1 MDRLLKQIS
10 QAYYYIY
17 TATILTTVIGY
28 VLTMYDFNP
37 IPINSPK
44 GIVLK
49 SIVITYMMIS
59 IPLGLSIFFRQTK
72 KCLDIKDEEIKFQ
85 KYKKAAILRLILI
98 GTSLIGSILVF
109 FLIRTDVSLIYCAG
123 ISAIIL
129 LFFCK
134 PTESKI
140 TSDLKLDE
148 TEEDDK

>member
-49 SIVITYMMIS
+49 SN
-59 IPLGLSIFFRQTK
+59 
-72 KCLDIKDEEIKFQ
+72 
-85 KYKKAAILRLILI
+85 
-98 GTSLIGSILVF
+98 
-109 FLIRTDVSLIYCAG
+109 
-123 ISAIIL
+123 
-129 LFFCK
+129 LFA
-134 PTESKI
+134 PV
-140 TSDLKLDE
+140 
-148 TEEDDK
+148 